1 MGVHKSAGYVD
12 YLMNAM
18 KGNRPPWFVVTSEHA
33 LTARGTGHG
42 SLPRAREAR
51 EAEAMYHQWAMA
63 GKERAMA
70 ELLVEKG
77 ADGVV
82 QVQRDE

>member
-1 MGVHKSAGYVD
+1 
-12 YLMNAM
+12 
-18 KGNRPPWFVVTSEHA
+18 
-33 LTARGTGHG
+33 
-42 SLPRAREAR
+42 
-51 EAEAMYHQWAMA
+51 MYHQWAMA